1 MAEVEL
7 VTQVDNELLKEL
19 IETGKK
25 IQKELDEF
33 NEKLDTLID
42 AVTVEEIAHWID

>member
-1 MAEVEL
+1 MTEVDL
-7 VTQVDNELLKEL
+7 ATQVDNKLLKEL
-19 IETGKK
+19 IEVGKK

-42 AVTVEEIAHWID
+42 AVTVEEITPWID